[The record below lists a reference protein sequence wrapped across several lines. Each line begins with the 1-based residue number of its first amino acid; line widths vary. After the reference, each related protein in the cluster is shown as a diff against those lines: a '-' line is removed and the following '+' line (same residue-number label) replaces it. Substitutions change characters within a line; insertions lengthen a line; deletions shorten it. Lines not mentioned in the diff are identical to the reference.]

1 MTDSPQLPL
10 DTTPRTV
17 DIPYN
22 DFLPFLDAHPDA
34 NVFLLIVKPGHY
46 RVTWRPGERTVN
58 NPPPNSLDTAA
69 GK

>member
-1 MTDSPQLPL
+1 MNDAPELPF
-10 DTTPRTV
+10 DDRPRTM

-22 DFLPFLDAHPDA
+22 DFLLWLASRPSAT
-34 NVFLLIVKPGHY
+34 VFLLIVKPGHY

-58 NPPPNSLDTAA
+58 NPAPNFLDTAA